1 MVNTMSNI
9 REHYQDYIIE
19 LMRKIGV
26 CDRMY
31 VETGQQDYL
40 DTYDM
45 LREEVMELKAQIKHM
60 ESYDETFDHTD
71 REKGTDIS

>member
-1 MVNTMSNI
+1 MVTHMSRI
-9 REHYQDYIIE
+9 RQHYQDYIMDLI
-19 LMRKIGV
+19 RKIGV

-45 LREEVMELKAQIKHM
+45 LRQEVMELKAQIKHM
-60 ESYDETFDHTD
+60 ESYDETY
-71 REKGTDIS
+71 RNRNSEEKSTR